1 MKTVYYKNAGDDV
14 VRGIV
19 KDTKFADIIMACG
32 NLVKKP

>member
-1 MKTVYYKNAGDDV
+1 MKTIYYKNAGPDV

-19 KDTKFADIIMACG
+19 KDTKFADFIMACW